1 MGIIDNKITAPVNV
15 KEPYTLLGL
24 GAYNGWYDVGYICS
38 NKHER
43 INPWSRYKPVCL
55 PLMGVDDTF
64 DNTTMLWAEKPQ
76 SISSWKRPWFY
87 GTNFYP
93 VFTIPVIS
101 SLNDLGQ
108 NGVPNE
114 GAMWSYNPPFGG
126 DQAPYR
132 IDDFLGY
139 NHFAS
144 TPMYVRMGQE
154 IIINGMWDCTIEE
167 WGTDKRNG
175 EFEFKEVLKA
185 INTTSEIYA
194 GVAIRNI
201 TRNITVAYVKEQPL
215 GDDYENGVFRLNP
228 ASGSLIKDGGFGH
241 KVYDGDV
248 IDIYLFL
255 STNPG
260 ETDVDSMLKY
270 SPYVDKESECYMRY
284 TVGHTTIVVTINY
297 ACRDLY
303 STIQTFASNKS
314 YYVNDY
320 DYGGDGNVFKTS
332 SYIEAIYGSLIVDKT
347 PNSDYTYFNIFLSGD
362 SIGTKANGE
371 TFQTQAVPNITYLT
385 KTNGNFNSNS
395 FQYALNGT
403 EGMKFI
409 GYNSLRDAQ
418 SQVNGTEF
426 IGCPIYDSIED
437 NYSDA
442 ENVGTLSSRKIK
454 ILCSAASSKP
464 YYMLK
469 TASKENNNII
479 VELS

>member
-1 MGIIDNKITAPVNV
+1 MSITDNKLTSPINV
-15 KEPYTLLGL
+15 KDPYVLMGV
-24 GAYNGWYDVGYICS
+24 GSYNGWWDLGYICS
-38 NKHER
+38 NRHER
-43 INPWSRYKPVCL
+43 INPWARYKPVCL
-55 PLMGVDDTF
+55 PLVNVDDTY
-64 DNTTMLWAEKPQ
+64 NPTTMQWGEKAQ

-101 SLNDLGQ
+101 SLNDLGK

-114 GAMWSYNPPFGG
+114 AAMWTYNPPFGG
-126 DQAPYR
+126 NNAPYR
-132 IDDFLGY
+132 LNDFLGY
-139 NHFAS
+139 NHWAGA
-144 TPMYVRMGQE
+144 PMYVRMGQE

-175 EFEFKEVLKA
+175 EFEFKEILKV

-201 TRNITVAYVKEQPL
+201 TRNFTAAYVKEVPL

-228 ASGSLIKDGGFGH
+228 ASGSPIKDGGFGH
-241 KVYDGDV
+241 KVYDRDI

-255 STNPG
+255 STSPG

-270 SPYVDKESECYMRY
+270 SPYLDKDSECYMRY
-284 TVGHTTIVVTINY
+284 TVGHTTVVVTINY
-297 ACRDLY
+297 ACRDLS
-303 STIQTFASNKS
+303 STIQTLPKS
-314 YYVNDY
+314 YYVNDN
-320 DYGGDGNVFKTS
+320 DYGGDGNVFKVS
-332 SYIEAIYGSLIVDKT
+332 SYIEAIYGTLIVDKT

-362 SIGTKANGE
+362 SIGTKSNGE

-385 KTNGNFNSNS
+385 KTNGNFNSAS
-395 FQYALNGT
+395 FSYTLNGT
-403 EGMKFI
+403 EGMKFV

-418 SQVNGTEF
+418 GQVNGVELT
-426 IGCPIYDSIED
+426 GCPIYDSIEANNFD
-437 NYSDA
+437 PD
-442 ENVGTLSSRKIK
+442 NVGPLSSRKIK
-454 ILCSAASSKP
+454 VLCSAASSKP

-469 TASKENNNII
+469 TASKDNNNII